1 MSSVAFKI
9 FDSSDNEVSFNT
21 NEACDTG
28 QVKPAYILE
37 MSQEKSAGG
46 QLKQQIRQGKRFFK
60 IYEMNL
66 PETKY
71 ISFNDLITNGAADY
85 YIQYTTAPTLLSNDS
100 SVNTTNNFKFAIQ
113 IIEIKNT
120 VGNDVVYKFD
130 ITIASVNLL

>member
-1 MSSVAFKI
+1 MSTVAFKI

-28 QVKPAYILE
+28 QVKPAYVLE

-66 PETKY
+66 PETLY
-71 ISFNDLITNGAADY
+71 ISFNDLITNGSADY
-85 YIQYTTAPTLLSNDS
+85 YIQYTTAPSLLANDS
-100 SVNTTNNFKFAIQ
+100 SINTTNNFKIGLQ
-113 IIEIKNT
+113 INEVKNT
-120 VGNDVVYKFD
+120 AGDGIVYKFD
-130 ITIASVNLL
+130 MTIASVNLL